1 MNDKTANQVLRELFL
16 DYFNNYLTI
25 EKFAEH
31 NNINVEVAQTVIN
44 AGRELHE
51 DYVEMNKDFN

>member
-1 MNDKTANQVLRELFL
+1 MKMKIALADLFL

-31 NNINVEVAQTVIN
+31 NEMEVEDAKLILQLGLKYHEQRA
-44 AGRELHE
+44 AGEL
-51 DYVEMNKDFN
+51 